1 MATYPELASML
12 ETQHSLLLQRR
23 PGQRILLTVHNPR
36 YLLESAGGLAPLLL
50 LAQHAAGGEGDSKQ
64 HAVQPVQM
72 LALAPCSASYTS
84 TLFGAWAADM
94 ARWMPGWD
102 APTGKAA
109 KPEVPWI
116 VPLVPWAPA
125 NETKGGKGLASKGEG
140 EYRGPLA
147 HFCIQVGGGQA
158 GAEWGGQVWAVN
170 AQCEQGA
177 AGLRHALVHDPLS
190 RHAVYVNSVHPLFVN
205 RAAGQH

>member
-1 MATYPELASML
+1 MLASCCNCLPVRSSLRMIAAARAPCHPRNTVPSRLALDPQYDLVVMATYPELASML

-64 HAVQPVQM
+64 QAVQPVQM

-84 TLFGAWAADM
+84 TLFGAWAADV

-147 HFCIQVGGGQA
+147 HFCIQVGRAGG
-158 GAEWGGQVWAVN
+158 G
-170 AQCEQGA
+170 
-177 AGLRHALVHDPLS
+177 
-190 RHAVYVNSVHPLFVN
+190 
-205 RAAGQH
+205 